1 MKTKIIATLSLMVAF
16 SSFGQGLIAF
26 QNANFASQRI
36 TTNAVAAGGGTGSMT
51 TAANSFQFQLF
62 YGSDA
67 LSMTNTTPVYLNS
80 TTQVGIITGTLAG
93 SFATVYPGATSIFAQ
108 AFGWT
113 FGLTL
118 AQAQATPGAFW
129 GSSTVI
135 NPSTSTSPAP
145 GTPLFGSTPSS
156 TQFGTFALNVVTVP
170 EPSTLVLAGLGAA
183 SLLLF
188 RRRKLA

>member
-36 TTNAVAAGGGTGSMT
+36 TTNAVVNGGGIGSMT

-67 LSMTNTTPVYLNS
+67 GSMTNTTPVYLNS
-80 TTQVGIITGTLAG
+80 TTQVGIIVGTLAG
-93 SFATVYPGATSIFAQ
+93 SFATIYPGNTAFFAQ
-108 AFGWT
+108 AFGWS
-113 FGLTL
+113 FGMSL
-118 AQAQATPGAFW
+118 ATAQLTPGAFW

-135 NPSTSTSPAP
+135 NPTTSTSPAP
-145 GTPLFGSTPSS
+145 GTPLFGSTPSA
-156 TQFGTFALNVVTVP
+156 TQFGGFVLNVVPVP
-170 EPSTLVLAGLGAA
+170 EPSTMVLAGLGAA

-188 RRRKLA
+188 RRRKQA